1 MPSRLFVN
9 QFSMKYTTFIIGA
22 FVLLN
27 LGASSAYA
35 EDMMRADMSARI
47 EQKQLQAEIT
57 KERMKAIQEI
67 QQQRIN
73 DAEEIQ
79 ARMMQVAGLRKDKD
93 DTLQDI
99 RLQTK
104 ERIEKEK
111 TIMMERRAE
120 MATKVHSRMVFG
132 FESAVQ
138 KIAGFLDRASE
149 RITIM
154 QSADMNVSDA
164 ESLVAD
170 MRTQLAE
177 IEVSVK
183 ALSTLAVSIEGS
195 GSTPAEFNE
204 ELREQHRI
212 FMDSAKE
219 IRAELGVVRE
229 SFAKLLPMLKSDKE

>member
-1 MPSRLFVN
+1 
-9 QFSMKYTTFIIGA
+9 MKYTIFIMGA
-22 FVLLN
+22 VIFSGLTV
-27 LGASSAYA
+27 SSVQA
-35 EDMMRADMSARI
+35 EEMMRADMSARI

-73 DAEEIQ
+73 NAEEIQ
-79 ARMMQVAGLRKDKD
+79 ARMMQVAGFRKEKN
-93 DTLQDI
+93 DTLEDI

-120 MATKVHSRMVFG
+120 MATKLHSRMVFG
-132 FESAVQ
+132 FESAIQ
-138 KIAGFLDRASE
+138 KMAGFLDRASE

-183 ALSTLAVSIEGS
+183 ALSTVAVSIEDS
-195 GSTPAEFNE
+195 GSTPSELNQ
-204 ELREQHRI
+204 ELRKDHAI

-219 IRAELGVVRE
+219 IRLELGSLRE
-229 SFAKLLPMLKSDKE
+229 SFTKLLPMLKADKE